1 MNATSAS
8 CAAFSLS
15 TFAFN
20 LFAKLAQSGVQDTN
34 VLISPFSI
42 ASALAMIQAGTR
54 KDSIANVEFQ
64 SILGSSSHLEIS
76 SLSKQISSVEST
88 STAVQLIAANGIW
101 SKSLRESYVK
111 SITDDH
117 DALAADL
124 PSTFEPID
132 KFIATKTNGMLQ
144 NVVQGTI
151 DPLTVA
157 ILVNAV
163 FFKGKWTHPFD
174 PNKTVNGVFTTSSG
188 YEKELP
194 FMKMERQ
201 LKVSMNSSI
210 LNGAHI
216 VQLDYGNTDTIVD
229 SNANAEFAAFFILP
243 SHPGSQSMND
253 VISSLVQLGCES
265 ASNNSGGIQNL
276 ISSLHELK
284 VEIRV
289 PRFKL
294 SYGTKSVSKEIQEM
308 GLKSVFMDGS
318 LPEMSHD
325 PLVHLDDVLHKAVI
339 EVTEEGTVA
348 AAATVGIVMTRM
360 IPIPSPEIYFDRPF
374 LLMIFHIPTN
384 TPLFLSKV
392 CDPEFMAA

>member
-1 MNATSAS
+1 MNATSSS

-20 LFAKLAQSGVQDTN
+20 LFAKLTQGLQDTN

-54 KDSIANVEFQ
+54 DASAAHTEFQ
-64 SILGSSSHLEIS
+64 NVLGSSSHLEMS
-76 SLSKQISSVEST
+76 SLSRQLFSSEPT
-88 STAVQLIAANGIW
+88 SKSVQLVGANGIW
-101 SKSLRESYVK
+101 SKSLRESYIK
-111 SITDDH
+111 SIAADH
-117 DALAADL
+117 DAIADDL
-124 PSTFEPID
+124 PPTFEPID

-144 NVVQGTI
+144 NVVQGII

-163 FFKGKWTHPFD
+163 FFKGKWAHPFD
-174 PNKTVNGVFTTSSG
+174 TNKTVNGIFTG
-188 YEKELP
+188 FNGIEKEGP

-201 LKVSMNSSI
+201 LKVSLNSPL

-216 VQLDYGNTDTIVD
+216 LQLDYGDNGADPDTTDNT
-229 SNANAEFAAFFILP
+229 EFAAFFILP
-243 SHPGSQSMND
+243 SHSGSQSMND
-253 VISSLVQLGCES
+253 VISSLVELGRES
-265 ASNNSGGIQNL
+265 ASNQHVIFQN
-276 ISSLHELK
+276 SLHEQK

-289 PRFKL
+289 PRFQL
-294 SYGTKSVSKEIQEM
+294 SYGTTSISKELQEM
-308 GLKSVFMDGS
+308 GLKSVFKDGS
-318 LPEMSHD
+318 LPEMSDD

-360 IPIPSPEIYFDRPF
+360 IPEPSPEIYFDRPF
-374 LLMIFHIPTN
+374 LLMIFHVPTN
-384 TPLFLSKV
+384 TPLFLSQV
-392 CDPEFMAA
+392 CDPEFLKV